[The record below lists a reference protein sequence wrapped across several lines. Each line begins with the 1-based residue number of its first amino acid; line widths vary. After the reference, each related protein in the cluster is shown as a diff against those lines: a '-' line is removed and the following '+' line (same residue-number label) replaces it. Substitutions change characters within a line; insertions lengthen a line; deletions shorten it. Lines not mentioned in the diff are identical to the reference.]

1 MTMSWIS
8 IDEARTT
15 LQMWLDAERAVATG
29 QSYKIGTRSLTRANL
44 ADIRE
49 SIQFWR
55 REIAR
60 LEAKHTG
67 ASVFRAVPR
76 DL

>member
-1 MTMSWIS
+1 MDWIS
-8 IDEARTT
+8 IEEAKAT
-15 LQMWLDAERAVATG
+15 LRMWLEAERAVATG
-29 QSYKIGTRSLTRANL
+29 QSYRIGTRSLTRANL

-55 REIAR
+55 REIAK

-67 ASVFRAVPR
+67 ARVFRAVPR

>member
-1 MTMSWIS
+1 MPWIS
-8 IDEARTT
+8 IEEARST
-15 LQMWLDAERAVATG
+15 LKMWIDAERAVATG

-55 REIAR
+55 REIDR
-60 LEAKHTG
+60 LEAKRIG
-67 ASVFRAVPR
+67 ARVFRGVPR